1 MQRITVKDLEA
12 LIARLNRATGSP
24 AEPYIRDDTGRLR
37 AQVGCY
43 HLSRA
48 YGGFALHRMS
58 NESGGVSEPFYTGH
72 VPARDLYNR
81 IHAYLMG
88 YEACRHEARP

>member
-1 MQRITVKDLEA
+1 MNRITVKDLEA

-24 AEPYIRDDTGRLR
+24 AEPYTRDDIGIRC
-37 AQVGCY
+37 ANIGCY

-48 YGGFALHRMS
+48 YGGFALHRMV
-58 NESGGVSEPFYTGH
+58 NEHGGVSEPFYTGH
-72 VPARDLYNR
+72 IPARDLYNR

-88 YEACRHEARP
+88 YEARQHEHA